1 MEPLTTLDWSQL
13 ETSEATLIA
22 RCRAGEQAACEQL
35 VAEHQAMVFQ
45 LGCHLL
51 GSRDEA
57 YDLSQEVFLRVF
69 RTLDRFRADASLK
82 TWIYRIAINQAS
94 NRRRFWSRRHRLGQ
108 VSLDAHV
115 EVHGEPTE
123 ATDASSPH
131 RILASKELA
140 ARLAV
145 ALDALPFD
153 QRTVIILREV
163 EGLSYDEIA
172 EALDIAVGTVKSRLT
187 RARQA
192 LRASLGEV
200 RQ

>member
-13 ETSEATLIA
+13 ETSEAALVA
-22 RCRAGEQAACEQL
+22 RCRTGEQAACEAL

-51 GSRDEA
+51 GNREEA

-82 TWIYRIAINQAS
+82 TWIYRITINQAS
-94 NRRRFWSRRHRLGQ
+94 NRRRFWSRRNRLAQ

-123 ATDASSPH
+123 PSDASSPH
-131 RILASKELA
+131 RILASKQLA
-140 ARLAV
+140 EHLTL

-153 QRTVIILREV
+153 QRTVLILREV
-163 EGLSYDEIA
+163 EGLAYDEIA
-172 EALDIAVGTVKSRLT
+172 QALDIAIGTVKSRLT
-187 RARQA
+187 RARQT
-192 LRASLGEV
+192 LRARLGEV
-200 RQ
+200 RL

>member
-13 ETSEATLIA
+13 ETSEAALIA
-22 RCRAGEQAACEQL
+22 RCRTGEQAACEAL

-51 GSRDEA
+51 GNREEA

-82 TWIYRIAINQAS
+82 TWIYRITINQAS
-94 NRRRFWSRRHRLGQ
+94 NRRRFWSRRNRLAQ

-123 ATDASSPH
+123 PSDASSPH
-131 RILASKELA
+131 RILASKQLA
-140 ARLAV
+140 EHLTL
-145 ALDALPFD
+145 ALDSLPFD
-153 QRTVIILREV
+153 QRTVLILREV
-163 EGLSYDEIA
+163 EGLAYDEIA
-172 EALDIAVGTVKSRLT
+172 QALDIAIGTVKSRLT
-187 RARQA
+187 RARQT
-192 LRASLGEV
+192 LRARLGEV
-200 RQ
+200 RL

>member
-1 MEPLTTLDWSQL
+1 MEPLTSLDWSQL

-69 RTLDRFRADASLK
+69 RTIDRFRADASLK

-140 ARLAV
+140 ARLTV

-172 EALDIAVGTVKSRLT
+172 QALDIAVGTVKSRLT

-200 RQ
+200 RL

>member
-69 RTLDRFRADASLK
+69 RTIDRFRADASLK

-140 ARLAV
+140 ARLTV

>member
-1 MEPLTTLDWSQL
+1 MEPLSTLDWSQL
-13 ETSEATLIA
+13 ETSEAALIA
-22 RCRAGEQAACEQL
+22 RCRTGEQAACETL

-51 GSRDEA
+51 GNREEA

-82 TWIYRIAINQAS
+82 TWIYRITINQAS
-94 NRRRFWSRRHRLGQ
+94 NRRRFWSRRNRMAQ

-123 ATDASSPH
+123 PSDASSPH
-131 RILASKELA
+131 RILASKQLA
-140 ARLAV
+140 EQLTL

-153 QRTVIILREV
+153 QRTVLILREV
-163 EGLSYDEIA
+163 EGLAYDEIA
-172 EALDIAVGTVKSRLT
+172 QALDIAIGTVKSRLT
-187 RARQA
+187 RARQT
-192 LRASLGEV
+192 LRARLGEV
-200 RQ
+200 RS

>member
-13 ETSEATLIA
+13 ETSEAALVA
-22 RCRAGEQAACEQL
+22 RCRTGEQAACEAL

-51 GSRDEA
+51 GNREEA

-82 TWIYRIAINQAS
+82 TWIYRITINQAS
-94 NRRRFWSRRHRLGQ
+94 NRRRFWSRRNRLAQ

-123 ATDASSPH
+123 PSDASSPH
-131 RILASKELA
+131 RILASKQLA
-140 ARLAV
+140 EHLTL
-145 ALDALPFD
+145 ALDSLPFD
-153 QRTVIILREV
+153 QRTVLILREV
-163 EGLSYDEIA
+163 EGLAYDEIA
-172 EALDIAVGTVKSRLT
+172 QALDIAIGTVKSRLT
-187 RARQA
+187 RARQT
-192 LRASLGEV
+192 LRARLGEV
-200 RQ
+200 RL

>member
-1 MEPLTTLDWSQL
+1 MEPLTSLDWSQL

-140 ARLAV
+140 ARLTV

-172 EALDIAVGTVKSRLT
+172 QALDIAVGTVKSRLT

-200 RQ
+200 RL

>member
-1 MEPLTTLDWSQL
+1 MEPLTSLDWSQL

-140 ARLAV
+140 ARLTV

-172 EALDIAVGTVKSRLT
+172 QALDIAVGTVKSRLT
-187 RARQA
+187 RARQG

-200 RQ
+200 RL

>member
-69 RTLDRFRADASLK
+69 RTIDRFRADASLK

-140 ARLAV
+140 ARLTV

-172 EALDIAVGTVKSRLT
+172 QALDIAVGTVKSRLT

-200 RQ
+200 RL

>member
-140 ARLAV
+140 ARLTV

>member
-1 MEPLTTLDWSQL
+1 MEPLTSLDWSQL

-69 RTLDRFRADASLK
+69 RTIDRFRADASLK

-131 RILASKELA
+131 RILASKQLA
-140 ARLAV
+140 ERLTV

-172 EALDIAVGTVKSRLT
+172 QALDIAVGTVKSRLT

-200 RQ
+200 RL

>member
-13 ETSEATLIA
+13 ETSEAALIT

-94 NRRRFWSRRHRLGQ
+94 NRRRFWSRRHRIGQ

>member
-1 MEPLTTLDWSQL
+1 MDPLTSLDWSQL

-69 RTLDRFRADASLK
+69 RTIDRFRADASLK

-131 RILASKELA
+131 RILASKQLA
-140 ARLAV
+140 ERLTV

-163 EGLSYDEIA
+163 EGLSYDEIVQ
-172 EALDIAVGTVKSRLT
+172 ALDIAVGTVKSRLT

-200 RQ
+200 RL

>member
-1 MEPLTTLDWSQL
+1 MDPLTSLDWSQL
-13 ETSEATLIA
+13 ETSEATFIA

-69 RTLDRFRADASLK
+69 RTIDRFRADASLK

-140 ARLAV
+140 ERLTV

-172 EALDIAVGTVKSRLT
+172 QALDIAVGTVKSRLT

-200 RQ
+200 RR